1 MANRFVYYVDPKDFK
16 YKQID
21 ISFKWYPG
29 FSKEQKQ
36 KSIEDLH
43 CQFLKEKITDQILEV
58 SSKSMKEIGINSSAF
73 NLKIST
79 IKGNLFSVEQLFQS
93 SKVYKKAGNQNYLLE
108 KGYNSKEMKQKLREI
123 DNNDYMTKYSSFG
136 HDFPLEPKNLF
147 YTWLYINALNKN
159 PETAEEILE
168 YEAFTDIEFN
178 PNRSFNCQAEACAI
192 YVSLVKRKC
201 LQQALTS
208 VDDFKKFVFQI

>member
-1 MANRFVYYVDPKDFK
+1 MANRFVYYVDPKNYI
-16 YKQID
+16 YKKID

-43 CQFLKEKITDQILEV
+43 FQFLKENITDQILEV
-58 SSKSMKEIGINSSAF
+58 SSKSVKVIGVKSSAF

-79 IKGNLFSVEQLFQS
+79 MNGNVFSVEQLFQS
-93 SKVYKKAGNQNYLLE
+93 SKVYQKAGNQNYLLE
-108 KGYNSKEMKQKLREI
+108 KGYNAKEMKQKIRKI

-147 YTWLYINALNKN
+147 YNWLYVNALYRN
-159 PETAEEILE
+159 PDIASEILK

-178 PNRSFNCQAEACAI
+178 PKRSFNCQAEACAI
-192 YVSLVKRKC
+192 YVSLFKREY
-201 LQQALTS
+201 LQKALKS
-208 VDDFKKFVFQI
+208 VDNFKKIVY